1 MSLFSKLFGGGSG
14 GRSTEPEP
22 VDHKGFRI
30 TPTLIPEGNRF
41 RLSARID
48 KEVGGETKTHTLVRA
63 DVLDDRETAERVA
76 IDKAKQVIEEQGDR
90 LFG

>member
-1 MSLFSKLFGGGSG
+1 MSLFSKLFGGGAG
-14 GRSTEPEP
+14 GAGKDPEP
-22 VDHKGFRI
+22 VVHEGFRI
-30 TPTLIPEGNRF
+30 FPTPIPEGSRF
-41 RLSARID
+41 RLSARIE
-48 KEVGGETKTHTLVRA
+48 KKVGGETKSHTVIRA